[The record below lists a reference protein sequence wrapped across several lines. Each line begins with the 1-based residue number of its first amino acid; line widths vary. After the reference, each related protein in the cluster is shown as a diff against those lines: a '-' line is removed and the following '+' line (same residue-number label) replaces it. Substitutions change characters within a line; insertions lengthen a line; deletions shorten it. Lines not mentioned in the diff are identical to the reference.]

1 MADGHG
7 GYRKPANPAPVSG
20 PGAHSQRTDG
30 AQPVMT
36 GLGDGSYGDESAM
49 QDIQSGAPM
58 AQVPSSPSA
67 APSGPHPALGAIQ
80 GLTPL
85 DAPSGWPGVPVTDGA
100 DAGPGSD
107 SGALGLMQD
116 PPVDANAADAK
127 HLQKFLPVFL
137 QVANDE
143 NAPPGFK
150 QWVRNVIANL

>member
-1 MADGHG
+1 LADGHG

-49 QDIQSGAPM
+49 QEIQGGAQM
-58 AQVPSSPSA
+58 AQAPSGPSA

-80 GLTPL
+80 SLTPL
-85 DAPSGWPGVPVTDGA
+85 DAPSAWPGVPVTDGA
-100 DAGPGSD
+100 DAGPGAD
-107 SGALGLMQD
+107 SAALGGFQN
-116 PPVDANAADAK
+116 PSTDANNADAK
-127 HLQKFLPVFL
+127 HLQKYLPVFL
-137 QVANDE
+137 QVANDD

-150 QWVRNVIANL
+150 QWVRNIIANL